1 MFLSLPVRLVEPI
14 YSCELQCDQ
23 NQLGNLYGVLS
34 KRRGTIVDED
44 IIEGTSLFLLS
55 ATLPVAESFGFA
67 QELLEKTSGNA
78 ISPQLTFSHWEV
90 LKIDPFWKPTTED
103 ELEEFGTQAAEP
115 NLARTYIDKVRR
127 RKGLP
132 VEEKIV
138 NDAEKQR
145 THSKKK

>member
-1 MFLSLPVRLVEPI
+1 M
-14 YSCELQCDQ
+14 
-23 NQLGNLYGVLS
+23 GNLYAVLS
-34 KRRGTIVDED
+34 KRRGTILEED
-44 IIEGTSLFLLS
+44 VIEGTTLFLLS

-90 LKIDPFWKPTTED
+90 LKFDPFWKPTTSE
-103 ELEEFGTQAAEP
+103 ELEEFGNQATEH
-115 NLARTYIDKVRR
+115 NLARVYIDKVRR

-138 NDAEKQR
+138 KDAEKQKYIGKNNR
-145 THSKKK
+145 ISLF